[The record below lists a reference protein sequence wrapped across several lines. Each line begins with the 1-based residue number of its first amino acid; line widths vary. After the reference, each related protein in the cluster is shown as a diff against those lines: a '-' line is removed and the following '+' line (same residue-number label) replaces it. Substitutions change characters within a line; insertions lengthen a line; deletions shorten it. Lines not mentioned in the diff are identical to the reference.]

1 MGESM
6 EACPLVDTVR
16 DGLIGWPLSETG
28 RVSVAQNLVLF
39 QSDFISPSVTPPPK
53 KIKMYFM
60 KLLYMKHLLAVIK
73 WTI

>member
-39 QSDFISPSVTPPPK
+39 QSDFISPSVTPPQK
-53 KIKMYFM
+53 NQNV
-60 KLLYMKHLLAVIK
+60 LHE
-73 WTI
+73 TIVYEALISRN